1 MQHYISRLRNQV
13 QQISLSQRVTKNE
26 LEVKMDGLKYD
37 MEAMMNVKM
46 EGLKDGL
53 KK

>member
-1 MQHYISRLRNQV
+1 M

-26 LEVKMDGLKYD
+26 LESKMDGLKPD
-37 MEAMMNVKM
+37 METMMNVKM

-53 KK
+53 KT